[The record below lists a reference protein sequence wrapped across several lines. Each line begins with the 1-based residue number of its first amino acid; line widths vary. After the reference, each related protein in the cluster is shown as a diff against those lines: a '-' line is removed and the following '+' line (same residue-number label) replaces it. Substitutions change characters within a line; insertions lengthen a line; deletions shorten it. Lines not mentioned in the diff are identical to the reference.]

1 MGTKK
6 KLILDP
12 ATIADQMDEIHSQLL
27 DYEVSPKHGMVINGQ
42 ARYVS
47 WDFTKM
53 DFDQLELL
61 HITDV
66 QFGQKECDKERFHEY
81 LAWVLAE
88 PNRYIFLGGDLVDAG
103 HKLSK
108 GSPHE
113 QIGDPQTEVFEF
125 CRIMAPLRH
134 RVLGYVGGNHERR
147 GMDTFGDLGR
157 TIATLLKIPYSP
169 GKQHIDIYFG
179 DHKPFRTSLY
189 HGNGSGQ
196 TKGAIA
202 NMLYR
207 QMLQADSQLYLTG
220 HLHQS
225 IIIPE
230 SREFRCIKN
239 REMKTEKT
247 IGGVSST
254 FLKHYGTYGEVAGYR
269 AGLLMMCLAILDKN
283 GHWGL
288 SLK

>member
-1 MGTKK
+1 MGK
-6 KLILDP
+6 KLPVTD
-12 ATIADQMDEIHSQLL
+12 ATLADQMDEIHSQLQ
-27 DYEVSPKHGMVINGQ
+27 DYEPIPKYGMTIRGQ
-42 ARYVS
+42 SRYVA

-53 DFDQLELL
+53 GFDTLELL

-66 QFGQKECDKERFHEY
+66 QYGQKECDVDRFNEY
-81 LAWVLAE
+81 LTWVLE
-88 PNRYIFLGGDLVDAG
+88 QPNRYIFLGGDLVDAG
-103 HKLSK
+103 HKNSK
-108 GSPHE
+108 GSPFE
-113 QIGDPQTEVFEF
+113 QIGDPQEEVFGF
-125 CRIMAPLRH
+125 CRLMAPVRH

-157 TIATLLKIPYSP
+157 TIATLLKVPYSP
-169 GKQHIDIYFG
+169 GKQHIDVFFG
-179 DHKPFRTSLY
+179 EHKPFKTSLY

-230 SREFRCIKN
+230 SREFRCTKT

-254 FLKHYGTYGEVAGYR
+254 FLKHYGTYGESAGYR
-269 AGLLMMCLAILDKN
+269 AGLLMMCRAILEKD
-283 GHWGL
+283 GHWQL
-288 SLK
+288 TLK